1 MAQGRKSGESN
12 EKSDSNDQDTSD
24 ESVVPL
30 PVGRWV
36 RHPLR
41 QIIRQLEVRLRGRSL
56 VIGLMFDW
64 IAHMARRDLTLLAAS
79 LAFSSVLAVVP
90 LLAVSLSVFNAFGGF
105 ETILPTLKSFLFQN
119 LTGTTSAQVTQFLER
134 SVQRIHSGA
143 LGLTGAVTL
152 LFIAT
157 KLFHD
162 VERAIQRVF
171 ESKPTRSLWVRVLV
185 YWGIIFLGP
194 VLLAVALGVLGSKDL
209 ALLRALPAALLASL
223 LFFSVLLLVYRYVP
237 QSQVSWR
244 AAFWAALFGTLALLV
259 LQQGFGWASKQLMS
273 YNRIYG
279 SLAAF
284 PLFLI
289 WIQAMWWICLSAGA
303 VAVVVERRIRGLS

>member
-1 MAQGRKSGESN
+1 
-12 EKSDSNDQDTSD
+12 
-24 ESVVPL
+24 
-30 PVGRWV
+30 
-36 RHPLR
+36 
-41 QIIRQLEVRLRGRSL
+41 
-56 VIGLMFDW
+56 
-64 IAHMARRDLTLLAAS
+64 MARRDLTLLAAS